1 MTTTHQIAPDDIV
14 RTREEVSAREPL
26 VVVEP
31 LLAVLDEHG
40 IGEGYPNWASFNSL
54 MARFLLDLLF
64 TVIAVR
70 VVYSRLYHQR
80 DYIFTYLLLNVVTFF
95 LAFLLSKSPIGL
107 GSAFGLFAV
116 FGILRYRTEGIQVR
130 NLTYL
135 FVVIGVALLN
145 ALANDQV
152 SLVEL
157 VTVNVIIVGSVCL
170 LEASSFSR
178 REESRQVLYDR
189 LDLLGAATQS
199 QLIEDLLDV
208 SRMSKGA
215 ASLTVMPMDLRSSV
229 GSAVETLR
237 PAAAAKEIAVEVGG
251 ADAAL
256 LVIGDEERLQQV
268 LWNLLANALK
278 YTPRGGSVKITSSSD
293 GDRAV
298 VTVSDNGE
306 GIDPAFLPHVFE
318 PFRQGASATMR
329 TGLGLGLAIVRRL
342 VDLHGG
348 RITAESKGAG
358 YGATF
363 TLSLPLAHGTKGAA

>member
-1 MTTTHQIAPDDIV
+1 MSELFGA
-14 RTREEVSAREPL
+14 
-26 VVVEP
+26 
-31 LLAVLDEHG
+31 AVFPE
-40 IGEGYPNWASFNSL
+40 WATFTSL

-80 DYIFTYLLLNVVTFF
+80 DYIFTYLVLNVVTFF

-157 VTVNVIIVGSVCL
+157 VTVNGIIVGSVCI

-189 LDLLGAATQS
+189 LDLLGPATQS
-199 QLIEDLLDV
+199 HLIEDLRARPRL
-208 SRMSKGA
+208 
-215 ASLTVMPMDLRSSV
+215 P
-229 GSAVETLR
+229 VER
-237 PAAAAKEIAVEVGG
+237 Y
-251 ADAAL
+251 
-256 LVIGDEERLQQV
+256 VIGD
-268 LWNLLANALK
+268 
-278 YTPRGGSVKITSSSD
+278 
-293 GDRAV
+293 
-298 VTVSDNGE
+298 
-306 GIDPAFLPHVFE
+306 
-318 PFRQGASATMR
+318 
-329 TGLGLGLAIVRRL
+329 
-342 VDLHGG
+342 VDLL
-348 RITAESKGAG
+348 RDSACITVYYPVSSRRQTAA
-358 YGATF
+358 AQQ
-363 TLSLPLAHGTKGAA
+363 PLVTRTTEISRVG

>member
-1 MTTTHQIAPDDIV
+1 MNELFGAAVFP
-14 RTREEVSAREPL
+14 E
-26 VVVEP
+26 
-31 LLAVLDEHG
+31 LAT
-40 IGEGYPNWASFNSL
+40 FTSL

-80 DYIFTYLLLNVVTFF
+80 DYIFTYLVLNVVTFF

-157 VTVNVIIVGSVCL
+157 VTVNGIIVGSVCI

-189 LDLLGAATQS
+189 LDLLGPATQS
-199 QLIEDLLDV
+199 HLIEDLRARTRL
-208 SRMSKGA
+208 
-215 ASLTVMPMDLRSSV
+215 P
-229 GSAVETLR
+229 VER
-237 PAAAAKEIAVEVGG
+237 Y
-251 ADAAL
+251 
-256 LVIGDEERLQQV
+256 VIGD
-268 LWNLLANALK
+268 
-278 YTPRGGSVKITSSSD
+278 
-293 GDRAV
+293 
-298 VTVSDNGE
+298 
-306 GIDPAFLPHVFE
+306 
-318 PFRQGASATMR
+318 
-329 TGLGLGLAIVRRL
+329 
-342 VDLHGG
+342 VDLL
-348 RITAESKGAG
+348 RDSACITVYYPVSSRRQTAA
-358 YGATF
+358 AQQ
-363 TLSLPLAHGTKGAA
+363 PLVTRTTEISRVG